1 MDRELSK
8 SYLRKRTF
16 RRWLTGALILLVF
29 ASLVIAVPSFM
40 EATVDPEDYRIGK
53 VTRGDIITSLSTEGK
68 VEPLYQEVITS
79 PVATR
84 VVTINHQPGDTVGPS
99 TSIIRLDLTA
109 LHREYQKVRHEV
121 ALKKNSTARKKEEL
135 RHKKRQLQTSLKS
148 DSLQTARLK
157 AYFENEKK
165 LLDIGGTSRE
175 NVEKARMDYQ
185 ISKLEQQ
192 KLQDEYESF
201 KEMNRLDIASLN
213 LEMEM
218 KQQEMIEMQ
227 ELLAQAGI
235 KPTRE
240 GIVTRIGVTPG
251 ETVGRGQEVARVSG
265 LDQYIIRGK
274 IPDRYVDRVYNTQPV
289 QVLIDDTTLQGSVSS
304 LSPGV
309 DHGDINYT
317 VRLFSSSYHGLRSK
331 KQVELRLVSQHIH
344 DTLRLPNAGYYDGEG
359 KTDLYVMEGNQL
371 VKRQVKLG
379 ACSYDHV
386 LVLDGLQRGERVVL
400 SRDFYSV
407 YGNHPRVKV
416 KN

>member
-1 MDRELSK
+1 ML
-8 SYLRKRTF
+8 
-16 RRWLTGALILLVF
+16 RRWFIGALILLVF
-29 ASLVIAVPSFM
+29 TSLAIAVPSFM
-40 EATVDPEDYRIGK
+40 EATVDPEDYRIGR

-84 VVTINHQPGDTVGPS
+84 VEAINYQPGDTVDPS
-99 TSIIRLDLTA
+99 TSIIRLDLTD
-109 LHREYQKVRHEV
+109 LHRNYQRVRHEV

-135 RHKKRQLQTSLKS
+135 QHKRRELQTTLKS

-175 NVEKARMDYQ
+175 NVEKARIDYQ
-185 ISKLEQQ
+185 ISKLDQQ

-218 KQQEMIEMQ
+218 KQQEMTEMQ
-227 ELLAQAGI
+227 ELLERAGI
-235 KPTRE
+235 RPTRE

-251 ETVGRGQEVARVSG
+251 ETVGSGQAVARVSG
-265 LDQYIIRGK
+265 LDQYIIHGK
-274 IPDRYVDRVYNTQPV
+274 IPDRYVDRVYSTQPV
-289 QVLIDDTTLQGSVSS
+289 QVLIDDTTLRGRLSS

-317 VRLFSSSYHGLRSK
+317 VRLSSSNYHGLRSK
-331 KQVELRLVSQHIH
+331 KQVELRLINQHVH

-359 KTDLYVMEGNQL
+359 NTELYVIQGNQL
-371 VKRQVKLG
+371 IKRQVKLG

-386 LVLDGLQRGERVVL
+386 VVLGGLQQGDRVIL
-400 SRDFYSV
+400 SRDFYRV
-407 YGNHPRVKV
+407 YGRHSSVKI
-416 KN
+416 KK